1 MRQSRKSGSGFEI
14 DKYGTGTGMASG
26 IPYHRYRYVVT
37 LIVSYKLRDGGGDL
51 GLGIAVGVLIVY
63 IYGVG
68 KGGGVMGYL
77 PVGAVVIFRSCV
89 NSFRYGFPCSVLCKF
104 GHTLTF

>member
-1 MRQSRKSGSGFEI
+1 M
-14 DKYGTGTGMASG
+14 
-26 IPYHRYRYVVT
+26 T

-68 KGGGVMGYL
+68 KVGGVMGYQ
-77 PVGAVVIFRSCV
+77 
-89 NSFRYGFPCSVLCKF
+89 
-104 GHTLTF
+104 